1 MEACSKYVREERRCV
16 GMRKGSHGMVEI
28 KFCVSGGC
36 LLSLSVCRRGF
47 QDLLKVRLSSC

>member
-16 GMRKGSHGMVEI
+16 GMRKGSHGMEEI